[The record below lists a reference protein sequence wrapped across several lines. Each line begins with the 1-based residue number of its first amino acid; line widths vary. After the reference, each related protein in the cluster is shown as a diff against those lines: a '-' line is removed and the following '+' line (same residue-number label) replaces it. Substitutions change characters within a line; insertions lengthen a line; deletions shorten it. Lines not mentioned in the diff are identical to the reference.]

1 MSTWNLKDISK
12 EQLVQLE
19 ERYGLD
25 AIEASIFIRRGI
37 TAGKDILFFLED
49 DLRFQQSPFS
59 FTGMEEAVDRIND
72 AIEGKEKILIFGDKD
87 VDGVTATTVLYDYLV
102 SEGADVRYRL
112 PQGNEA
118 YGLSMEAVDSFA
130 ADYGS
135 LIITVD
141 CGISNIAEVAHA
153 AELGLEVIVTDHH
166 EPQEALPS
174 PAIILDPKCPGLVH
188 RNFFKDISGC
198 AVAYKLVSALRFS
211 KSGWYKQPV
220 TLLDVIPEG
229 GAIQVNCLKTRNL
242 FPTSGIL
249 TERIDASTGAESS
262 AIPSFLNGQL
272 IAVWDR
278 DTVEGLLRQS
288 FFSGADFEL
297 HDIRR
302 LISEL
307 VPSFASMPLAKLKD
321 MSKIAKYG
329 NHPPTQIGS
338 LYNIFVTYAQMD
350 LKRKLPELG
359 AQEEKDMQLVALA
372 AVADIMPLR
381 NENRIFIKN
390 ALTSINEGRI
400 RPGLLE
406 IMACQDLLGKK
417 VTSKELGWV
426 LTPCL
431 NAPGRLGQ
439 SALTASLF
447 NEKDLKERERIAGK
461 IRDCNEQRK
470 QLSLDAEGYTTLQA
484 KASVQQHGGKFCLV
498 IDERINKGITGSVAS
513 KIAERYDIPTMVV
526 TFVEGTAVGSMRSAR
541 GVNVSDFLNRM
552 DGLFI
557 SHGGHVNA
565 GGFSFQRERLS
576 EFEDAASKLAQ
587 TLELGEAKS
596 DSYDIDANIP
606 PNYLTPELLKISDR
620 MEPFGDGNPP
630 LLFQS
635 KGVKVARASTMGRG
649 ERLHLKL
656 LLDCGKYMW
665 PAIFWGEGERL
676 HRDFDVG
683 DRLDLLYHVERNYF
697 NGTLTPQLMIEDLR
711 KSPQETYIAQELLK

>member
-1 MSTWNLKDISK
+1 
-12 EQLVQLE
+12 
-19 ERYGLD
+19 
-25 AIEASIFIRRGI
+25 
-37 TAGKDILFFLED
+37 
-49 DLRFQQSPFS
+49 
-59 FTGMEEAVDRIND
+59 
-72 AIEGKEKILIFGDKD
+72 
-87 VDGVTATTVLYDYLV
+87 
-102 SEGADVRYRL
+102 
-112 PQGNEA
+112 A
-118 YGLSMEAVDSFA
+118 YGLSMEAVDDFA

-141 CGISNIAEVAHA
+141 CGISNNAEIAHA
-153 AELGLEVIVTDHH
+153 AELGMEVIVTDHH

-220 TLLDVIPEG
+220 TLLDAIPEG
-229 GAIQVNCLKTRNL
+229 GALQVSCLKTRNL

-249 TERIDASTGAESS
+249 TERIDASTEAENS
-262 AIPSFLNGQL
+262 AIPTFLSGQL

-278 DTVEGLLRQS
+278 EAVEGLLRQS

-302 LISEL
+302 LIAEF
-307 VPSFASMPLAKLKD
+307 VPSFASMPLSKLKE

-329 NHPPTQIGS
+329 NHPPTHLGS

-711 KSPQETYIAQELLK
+711 KSP